1 MNDNCV
7 ILGAGNLATNLA
19 LALKQ
24 SGFAISQVYSR
35 TEKNAKALSKLTG
48 ADYTSLISD
57 VKTNASIYFIVVK
70 DDAIEEVL
78 NGLDLKGK
86 LLIHCSGSTPMEILS
101 NYSGQ
106 IGVLYPLQTFS
117 KERLLDFREI
127 PLFIEANSEKNLIT
141 IQGIANK
148 LSGKVTITNSE
159 KRQVLHIAAV
169 FACNF
174 VNHLYVLSGDVLE
187 KQGLSFDLLKPLIE
201 ETVRKIEHLHP
212 KQAQTGPAVRFD
224 KKIISKHIEALND
237 EPRLKDMYQFISES
251 IYKYYQQ

>member
-1 MNDNCV
+1 MNDDCI

-24 SGFAISQVYSR
+24 SGFVISQVYSR
-35 TEKNAKALSKLTG
+35 TEKNAEALSKLTG
-48 ADYTSLISD
+48 ADYTNIISD
-57 VKTNASIYFIVVK
+57 VKTSASIYFIVVK

-78 NGLDLKGK
+78 SGLDLDGK

-101 NYSGQ
+101 TYSEH

-117 KERLLDFREI
+117 KERMLDFREI
-127 PLFIEANSEKNLIT
+127 PLFIEANSEKALKT
-141 IQGIANK
+141 IEGIANK
-148 LSGKVTITNSE
+148 LSNKVTITNSE

-174 VNHLYVLSGDVLE
+174 VNHLYALSGDVLE
-187 KQGLSFDLLKPLIE
+187 KQGLSFDLIKPLIE

-237 EPRLKDMYQFISES
+237 EPHLQDMYQFISNS
-251 IYKYYQQ
+251 IYKYYQE

>member
-1 MNDNCV
+1 MNDNCI

-48 ADYTSLISD
+48 ADYTNVLSD
-57 VKTNASIYFIVVK
+57 VKTSASIYFVVVK

-101 NYSGQ
+101 DYSGQ

-117 KERLLDFREI
+117 KERLLDFKEI
-127 PLFIEANSEKNLIT
+127 PLFIEANSEEGLKT
-141 IQGIANK
+141 INGIAHK
-148 LSGKVTITNSE
+148 LSNKVTITNSE

-174 VNHLYVLSGDVLE
+174 VNHLYALSGKVLE
-187 KQGLSFDLLKPLIE
+187 TQGLSFDLLKPLIE

-224 KKIISKHIEALND
+224 KNIISKHVEALNNEAD
-237 EPRLKDMYQFISES
+237 LQDMYRFISKS
-251 IYKYYQQ
+251 IYKYYQE